1 MDNAE
6 AQMLLEGIE
15 VTIAMEQP
23 MAFFPAESSNQA
35 IDCLAYGVALP
46 AQPTVVLGRGRG
58 QIDSAGGEYLE
69 P

>member
-23 MAFFPAESSNQA
+23 
-35 IDCLAYGVALP
+35 IGLLP
-46 AQPTVVLGRGRG
+46 GRK
-58 QIDSAGGEYLE
+58 
-69 P
+69 